1 VSLCL
6 SRNDRQFGVILL
18 FTARFMVI
26 GLILYEKSNG
36 VPNRAEEPEH
46 EFPAPA
52 SKKFGLVLLIQ
63 NYLFQ

>member
-1 VSLCL
+1 
-6 SRNDRQFGVILL
+6 
-18 FTARFMVI
+18 MVI

>member
-1 VSLCL
+1 
-6 SRNDRQFGVILL
+6 
-18 FTARFMVI
+18 MVI

-63 NYLFQ
+63 NYLFQWKPLYCYSGIDEVSRNDIWW